1 MRIAKPIYGSVA
13 TIESRIA
20 LPDQALGRL
29 TPTAYCEFGGGL
41 HQR

>member
-1 MRIAKPIYGSVA
+1 MRIAKPIFGSVA

-29 TPTAYCEFGGGL
+29 RPAAYRDVGGL
-41 HQR
+41 L

>member
-1 MRIAKPIYGSVA
+1 MRIAKPIFGSVA

-29 TPTAYCEFGGGL
+29 RPTAYRGIGGL